1 MALSLGANHP
11 LVRLY
16 SRIEFNFGKRS
27 DYSFCVTR
35 AMKDDLRERTGKKYE
50 IQNKQKKNLNW
61 CSDSLFFGSLIQSNR
76 FI

>member
-1 MALSLGANHP
+1 MALSLGAKHP

-50 IQNKQKKNLNW
+50 IQNNKLV
-61 CSDSLFFGSLIQSNR
+61 F
-76 FI
+76 

>member
-1 MALSLGANHP
+1 MALSLGAKHP

-50 IQNKQKKNLNW
+50 IEKIKIIDHQ
-61 CSDSLFFGSLIQSNR
+61 SLDFFNIL
-76 FI
+76 